1 MEETEKTFDP
11 DLRVVDANPTLR
23 NALFHFGGMGCL
35 GVVMGFLLYLAF
47 VWLMETLGEKYS
59 WLAKIGAF
67 FLILLCLMLFLGT
80 ALTML
85 DSFRHIRFS
94 NQLRKN
100 GVLTK
105 GTVVG
110 REKVDQSENDV
121 FYVFYQ
127 FRPDFVMR
135 LQDNSNNLQFYK
147 LPVGSEIKVCYLAD
161 SPEVSTLIKEAKTS
175 N

>member
-11 DLRVVDANPTLR
+11 DLRVVDANPT
-23 NALFHFGGMGCL
+23 
-35 GVVMGFLLYLAF
+35 
-47 VWLMETLGEKYS
+47 
-59 WLAKIGAF
+59 
-67 FLILLCLMLFLGT
+67 
-80 ALTML
+80 
-85 DSFRHIRFS
+85 
-94 NQLRKN
+94 LRKN

-135 LQDNSNNLQFYK
+135 LVDNASKLPFYK
-147 LPVGSEIKVCYLAD
+147 LPIGSEIKVC
-161 SPEVSTLIKEAKTS
+161 
-175 N
+175 